1 MKNHI
6 IRLYVEIIKINIK
19 GYLKLLDNNKI
30 DIINAK
36 AIKNNNQLSYFHD
49 NIQHKILIDNN
60 KITLT
65 RENNEFK
72 SIIEF
77 KKNLINPSYYLL
89 KEKQLEI
96 NINIKTINLIYNKNE
111 IIIVYK
117 VLEADETYEY
127 KIEMR

>member
-1 MKNHI
+1 M
-6 IRLYVEIIKINIK
+6 VEIIKINIK

>member
-65 RENNEFK
+65 KKNNEFK